1 MKKENLSRNITILL
15 YTLVALF
22 PVNFYLAYQLTDS
35 VQSNTRVMQDIG
47 RLGGALETQMH
58 SGKLNAESMAYIEQ
72 LFQRI
77 DKGFLQKEVS
87 KADVGFLNPD
97 DTFRG
102 LYAKWKIC
110 KYGVSDAK
118 KSFDE
123 CLKYHDRFTMSVI
136 SRTDAAQQNILYI
149 LFAALTATMLVI
161 VFIVHLMRINIKN
174 EHEKHSLIDSLT
186 KLYNRAYFL
195 DEIENASARAS
206 RTLQPLSIIFFGIDD
221 FEHITL
227 DKREKMIAAFGAFLV
242 PLIRSSDVACRVGEN
257 EFSVIAPD
265 TELKKVEILAVRLRK
280 AVEKHRLMEGWPA
293 TISVGASQYK
303 SGEDSQL
310 LIQRAKQKWH
320 EAQQFKNRV
329 ILDQ

>member
-15 YTLVALF
+15 YTLVVLF
-22 PVNFYLAYQLTDS
+22 PVNIYLAYHLTDS
-35 VQSNTRVMQDIG
+35 VQSNTLVMQDIG
-47 RLGGALETQMH
+47 RLGGALETEMH
-58 SGKLNAESMAYIEQ
+58 NGKLSPESMAYIEQ

-87 KADVGFLNPD
+87 RTDVGFLNPD
-97 DTFRG
+97 DSFRE
-102 LYAKWKIC
+102 LYTKWKVC
-110 KYGVSDAK
+110 KYGVSDVK

-123 CLKYHDRFTMSVI
+123 CLKHYSRFSMSVT

-149 LFAALTATMLVI
+149 LYAALTVTMVVI
-161 VFIVHLMRINIKN
+161 MLIVHLMRINMKN
-174 EHEKHSLIDSLT
+174 ENEKHSLIDSLT

-195 DEIENASARAS
+195 DEIKNASARAS
-206 RTLQPLSIIFFGIDD
+206 RTLQPLSMIFFGIDD

-227 DKREKMIAAFGAFLV
+227 DQREKMIIAFGAFLV

-257 EFSVIAPD
+257 EFAVIAPD

-280 AVEKHRLMEGWPA
+280 AVEKNRLVEEWPV

-310 LIQRAKQKWH
+310 LIRRAKQKWH